1 MYTRDCHLIYEA
13 YDMNA
18 IPLIRRFELK
28 PTSDGYIIINKA
40 LKGPSN
46 VVARFDKDEEE
57 AAQKRYEYLSKAL
70 DRPAITQGFDRLKQD
85 LRSDQ

>member
-28 PTSDGYIIINKA
+28 ATSDGYIIINKA
-40 LKGPSN
+40 IKGPSN
-46 VVARFDKDEEE
+46 VVARFDKDEKE
-57 AAQKRYEYLSKAL
+57 AAQKRYEDLSKAL
-70 DRPAITQGFDRLKQD
+70 DRPAITQGFDRIKQGFKA
-85 LRSDQ
+85 DQ